1 MYFPEFNLYKLRK
14 IKFFF
19 WCVVCLLI
27 NSTLLFNFREPL
39 GPSLLIELGGKKQWG
54 GNSAALQRNCFRE
67 GYYSFFRQCRLISSC
82 AVLKAVLL
90 GTKKASSD
98 FRNSMF
104 QVLLDLSIHP
114 QANILYSIFTEAQFF
129 FIGRNCHVENSM
141 CILVLPLR
149 MRIEMWWFVS
159 SGFLFFRNLLS
170 IYTGNK
176 EYLFQMK
183 KVSCRS

>member
-1 MYFPEFNLYKLRK
+1 M
-14 IKFFF
+14 
-19 WCVVCLLI
+19 CLLI

-159 SGFLFFRNLLS
+159 SGFCFSEIFFLYIQGIRS
-170 IYTGNK
+170 TFFK
-176 EYLFQMK
+176 WK
-183 KVSCRS
+183 K